1 MFTHAICRRPGMDAA
16 GGITTAGL
24 GAPDIELLLR
34 QHAAYVETLRSLG
47 LEVTVLD
54 PLPGF
59 PDAYFVEDPAVI
71 LPGAAVLTRPGAGS
85 RRGETVAMEDALHR
99 RSEAFGGRIERIR
112 APGTLD
118 GGDVLQVG
126 KRLFIGISARTN
138 QAGAAQLGKIAA
150 ELGFTWTPVPVGQG
164 LHLKSGVSLVGEDTL
179 LIAPSLAGRPEFEG
193 YHKLLIPEEEAYA
206 ANSLWINGTL
216 LFPAGFPR
224 TRELLET
231 LGGPVRELDV
241 SEIRKMDGGLTCLSL
256 RY

>member
-1 MFTHAICRRPGMDAA
+1 MFTHAICRRPGLDAA

-24 GAPDIELLLR
+24 GMPDVGLLLR

-47 LEVTVLD
+47 LEVAVLD

-59 PDAYFVEDPAVI
+59 PDAYFVEDPAVV
-71 LPGAAVLTRPGAGS
+71 LPGAAVLTRPGAGG
-85 RRGETVAMEDALHR
+85 RRGETVAMEDVLR
-99 RSEAFGGRIERIR
+99 QRSDAFGGRVERIR

-126 KRLFIGISARTN
+126 KRFFIGISGRTN
-138 QAGAAQLGKIAA
+138 ESGAAQLGKIAG
-150 ELGFTWTPVPVGQG
+150 ELGCTWTPVPVGQG

-179 LIAPSLAGRPEFEG
+179 LIAPSLAGRPEFED
-193 YHKLLIPEEEAYA
+193 YRRLIVPEEEAYA
-206 ANSLWINGTL
+206 TNSLWINGTL
-216 LFPAGFPR
+216 LVPAGFPR

-231 LGGPVRELDV
+231 LGSPIRELDV